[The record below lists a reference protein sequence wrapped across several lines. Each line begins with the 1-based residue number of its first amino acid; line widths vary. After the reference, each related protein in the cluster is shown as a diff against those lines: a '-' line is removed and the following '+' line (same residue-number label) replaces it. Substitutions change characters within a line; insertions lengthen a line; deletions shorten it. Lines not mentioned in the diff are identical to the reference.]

1 VIKLSTQ
8 TAALLALCAGI
19 AGCAGASTA
28 VPGYAAGPSA
38 GTGTLGFGAP
48 LVRGPASQP
57 HGHVYVVG
65 TSAAGHARRFLV
77 RLPIVNGIVSQQA
90 DSVLWMG
97 DYHPTYYNCGLTVA
111 PDGTI
116 YTVNYEP
123 SISVFAPGAH
133 GHDRPIRRIPLSAPA
148 CALVLDGNGY
158 LYAQTGY
165 YGVMVIAQDG
175 RVVNTIYGPT
185 GADLALDPQGNLY
198 DGTFSTIDVYAT
210 PGTNPTHLRS
220 ACMKPTGPNNAEGL
234 AIATDGRLFISRKT
248 TITRVADTVDECP
261 LPRGSFN
268 ISLASGPGLDN
279 PAIAVAGDRLFVI
292 NRQHDLLELDANV
305 AEQNPLTVVHFPH
318 AIVHFVA
325 IGP

>member
-1 VIKLSTQ
+1 MERFAQ
-8 TAALLALCAGI
+8 TAALIALCAGV
-19 AGCAGASTA
+19 AGCAGVNSA
-28 VPGYAAGPSA
+28 VPGTGAGPSS

-48 LVRGPASQP
+48 VRTDAQP
-57 HGHVYVVG
+57 EGHVYVVG
-65 TSAAGHARRFLV
+65 TSAAGQARRFLV

-97 DYHPTYYNCGLTVA
+97 DYNPTYYNCGLTVA
-111 PDGTI
+111 PDGTQ

-148 CALVLDGNGY
+148 CALALDANGY

-165 YGVMVIAQDG
+165 YGVMVVAPDG
-175 RVVNTIYGPT
+175 NVVNTINGPT
-185 GADLALDPQGNLY
+185 GADLALDSQGNLY
-198 DGTFSTIDVYAT
+198 DGTYSTIDVYAT
-210 PGTNPTHLRS
+210 PGTNPTHIRS

-234 AIATDGRLFISRKT
+234 AISSNGRLFISRKT
-248 TITRVADTVDECP
+248 TITRVDDTVASCP
-261 LPRGSFN
+261 LPPGSFN

-292 NRQHDLLELDANV
+292 NRQHDLLELDANK

-325 IGP
+325 VGP